1 MVGAFLSLVALS
13 RICAVVLLK
22 VVPKERLRVLRRSRI
37 EYLLFLFFFS
47 QIGHT
52 LLPGSTGMYFN

>member
-37 EYLLFLFFFS
+37 EYLLFLFFF